1 MSFGWS
7 TGSLNKTLGRKQ
19 NKKMSCPTIV
29 TVKYWNILLWKVKI
43 SSDKD
48 ATGQARQLCW
58 HRFNCNWSCSWARKM
73 DWIRSSWAMGRQWH
87 ILGGPGK
94 APEEFNL
101 VFLFF
106 QPSPLEVLSQCH
118 LKNVVLTLS
127 QKDRKG
133 AEPSDSPCLGAH
145 FEHCQWPAGGTLVPC
160 SLHSLSKSELNCVKV
175 MLTTA
180 AEIPWRLALLF
191 LVKFRSTTEEHLEAW
206 DVRNGVISLG
216 RQSLGQGEEDSIDT
230 WHSGSG
236 CRTQLPRDK
245 ILAIEQK

>member
-1 MSFGWS
+1 
-7 TGSLNKTLGRKQ
+7 
-19 NKKMSCPTIV
+19 MSCPTIV

-101 VFLFF
+101 VFLFLPTF
-106 QPSPLEVLSQCH
+106 SFRSSVSMSLEECCTYSQSVGQEGSRAIRLSLPRGTFWALPVASWGDTCSMFIAFPQ
-118 LKNVVLTLS
+118 
-127 QKDRKG
+127 QK
-133 AEPSDSPCLGAH
+133 
-145 FEHCQWPAGGTLVPC
+145 WT
-160 SLHSLSKSELNCVKV
+160 ELCEGHA
-175 MLTTA
+175 TPA

-191 LVKFRSTTEEHLEAW
+191 LVKFRSTTEEHGMW
-206 DVRNGVISLG
+206 GMV
-216 RQSLGQGEEDSIDT
+216 
-230 WHSGSG
+230 
-236 CRTQLPRDK
+236 
-245 ILAIEQK
+245 